1 MAIKSFYLH
10 GKMIF
15 AFQMMDNG
23 DEAKCAYLLLVWE
36 RAKKIYGTI
45 GGRLRLSFK
54 YLDYVIGFGFYIA
67 RFVLTCHS
75 LIATVSEVSVSI
87 YYLTGWLLDVIEN
100 KQTELSGWRLIDSQ
114 KNVWS
119 LCDFFGLTI
128 EFLHEKK
135 FSCQELSLRLLI
147 VDKLWILL
155 RLVL

>member
-67 RFVLTCHS
+67 CFVLTRHS
-75 LIATVSEVSVSI
+75 LIATGSAVSVSI
-87 YYLTGWLLDVIEN
+87 YYLTG
-100 KQTELSGWRLIDSQ
+100 
-114 KNVWS
+114 
-119 LCDFFGLTI
+119 
-128 EFLHEKK
+128 
-135 FSCQELSLRLLI
+135 
-147 VDKLWILL
+147 
-155 RLVL
+155 